1 MPAMPLPSLPLSLR
15 LSLFYTAY
23 FLVIG
28 IQLPFWPVWLESR
41 GMTSAEIGLVLSVS
55 LWVRIVTI
63 PVAGVVVDR
72 TGNRRGALIVLSASS
87 LAASLLYPPI
97 DGFWPILL
105 VTVLVSAF
113 FSPVMNLGDNLTL
126 LIARANRLDYGRMRL
141 WGSISFIAAA
151 GLGGV
156 TAAAQGP
163 DSVLYL
169 LIGGVALTAAASCLL
184 PKPPPKPA
192 TKSASSPLAGTAG
205 RGRVMMLMTDPA
217 FLLFLGAT
225 AAIQSSHAVYYAF
238 GTLHWRELGHSEAV
252 IGWLWAEG
260 VIAEILLFAFGTA
273 LGARLSPARL
283 LMVAGLG
290 GLVRWT
296 GTAMAETVP
305 VLAVLQVLHALTFGA
320 AHLAAMQYIARAI
333 PIDRSAT
340 AQALYGAL
348 ATGMCTALAM
358 ILAGAAYDRLHAGA
372 YFTMAAMASAGV
384 GLALLLT
391 MRERAEPLP
400 ADA

>member
-1 MPAMPLPSLPLSLR
+1 MLLPLR
-15 LSLFYTAY
+15 LSLFYAAY

-28 IQLPFWPVWLESR
+28 IQLPFWPLWLESR
-41 GMTSAEIGLVLSVS
+41 GLTAAEIGVVLSVA

-72 TGNRRGALIVLSASS
+72 TGGRRTALIVLSGSA

-97 DGFWPILL
+97 GGFWPILL
-105 VTVLVSAF
+105 VTVLVSAC

-126 LIARANRLDYGRMRL
+126 LIARAERLDYGRMRL
-141 WGSISFIAAA
+141 WGSVTFIAAA
-151 GLGGV
+151 SLGGIM
-156 TAAAQGP
+156 AAGSGP
-163 DSVLYL
+163 EVVLYL
-169 LIGGVALTAAASCLL
+169 LIGGIALTAASAWLL
-184 PKPPPKPA
+184 PKPLKLPSGTA
-192 TKSASSPLAGTAG
+192 SAGAAG
-205 RGRVMMLMTDPA
+205 RGRVGVLLGDPA
-217 FLLFLGAT
+217 FLLFLGAA
-225 AAIQSSHAVYYAF
+225 AAIQSSHSVYYAF
-238 GTLHWRELGHSEAV
+238 GTLHWRDLGHSEAV

-260 VIAEILLFAFGTA
+260 VIAEILLFAFGGA

-290 GLVRWT
+290 ALVRWT
-296 GTAMAETVP
+296 GTAVAETVTA
-305 VLAVLQVLHALTFGA
+305 LALLQVLHALTFGA

-333 PIDRSAT
+333 PVDRSAT

-358 ILAGAAYDRLHAGA
+358 MLAGAAYDRLGAGA
-372 YFTMAAMASAGV
+372 YLTMAAMGLVGA
-384 GLALLLT
+384 GLALLLVA
-391 MRERAEPLP
+391 RERLEPWP

>member
-41 GMTSAEIGLVLSVS
+41 GMAPAEIGLVLSVS

-87 LAASLLYPPI
+87 LAASLIYPPI

-156 TAAAQGP
+156 TAAALGP
-163 DSVLYL
+163 ESVLYL
-169 LIGGVALTAAASCLL
+169 LIGGIALTAAAACLL
-184 PKPPPKPA
+184 PKPPSKPA
-192 TKSASSPLAGTAG
+192 SPPLAGTAG
-205 RGRVMMLMTDPA
+205 RGRVMVLMTDPA

-260 VIAEILLFAFGTA
+260 VIAEVLLFAFGTA

-283 LMVAGLG
+283 LMVAGLA

-305 VLAVLQVLHALTFGA
+305 ALAVLQVLHALTFGA

-372 YFTMAAMASAGV
+372 YFTMAAMAAVGV

-391 MRERAEPLP
+391 MRERPEPLP

>member
-1 MPAMPLPSLPLSLR
+1 MPAMPLPSLPLR

-28 IQLPFWPVWLESR
+28 IQLPFWPLWLESR
-41 GMTSAEIGLVLSVS
+41 GLTAAEIGLVLSVS

-87 LAASLLYPPI
+87 LAASLMYPPI
-97 DGFWPILL
+97 GGFWPILL
-105 VTVLVSAF
+105 VTVLVSAC

-151 GLGGV
+151 SLGGV
-156 TAAAQGP
+156 MAAARGP
-163 DSVLYL
+163 EAVLYL
-169 LIGGVALTAAASCLL
+169 LIGGVALTAAAACLL

-192 TKSASSPLAGTAG
+192 SPSAVAGGAG
-205 RGRVMMLMTDPA
+205 RGRVTTLMTDPA

-283 LMVAGLG
+283 LMVAGLA

-305 VLAVLQVLHALTFGA
+305 VLAVLQILHALTFGA

-372 YFTMAAMASAGV
+372 YFTMAAMASVGT

-391 MRERAEPLP
+391 ARERQEPLP

>member
-87 LAASLLYPPI
+87 LAASLMYPPI

-163 DSVLYL
+163 ESVLYL
-169 LIGGVALTAAASCLL
+169 LIGGVALTAAAACLL
-184 PKPPPKPA
+184 PKPLDRSRLVPPGGHRRA
-192 TKSASSPLAGTAG
+192 RSRHDADD
-205 RGRVMMLMTDPA
+205 RPA

-372 YFTMAAMASAGV
+372 YFTMAAMAAAGA

>member
-1 MPAMPLPSLPLSLR
+1 MPLPLR
-15 LSLFYTAY
+15 LSLFYAAY

-28 IQLPFWPVWLESR
+28 IQLPFWPLWLESR
-41 GMTSAEIGLVLSVS
+41 GLTAAEIGVVLSVA

-72 TGNRRGALIVLSASS
+72 TGGRRTALIVLSGSA

-105 VTVLVSAF
+105 VTVLVSAC

-126 LIARANRLDYGRMRL
+126 LIARAERLDYGRMRL
-141 WGSISFIAAA
+141 WGSVTFIAAA
-151 GLGGV
+151 SLGGIM
-156 TAAAQGP
+156 AAGSGP
-163 DSVLYL
+163 EVVLYL
-169 LIGGVALTAAASCLL
+169 LIGGMGLTAASAWLL
-184 PKPPPKPA
+184 PKPPSRTAPA
-192 TKSASSPLAGTAG
+192 GAVG
-205 RGRVMMLMTDPA
+205 RGRVAVLLGDPA
-217 FLLFLGAT
+217 FLLFLGAA

-238 GTLHWRELGHSEAV
+238 GTLHWRDLGHSEAV

-260 VIAEILLFAFGTA
+260 VIAEILLFAFGGA
-273 LGARLSPARL
+273 LGVRLSPARL
-283 LMVAGLG
+283 LMMAGLG
-290 GLVRWT
+290 ALVRWT
-296 GTAMAETVP
+296 GTAVAETVTA
-305 VLAVLQVLHALTFGA
+305 LALLQILHALTFGA

-333 PIDRSAT
+333 PVDRSAT

-358 ILAGAAYDRLHAGA
+358 MLAGAAYDRLGTGA
-372 YFTMAAMASAGV
+372 YLTMAAMGLVGA
-384 GLALLLT
+384 GLALLLVA
-391 MRERAEPLP
+391 RERLEPLP

>member
-1 MPAMPLPSLPLSLR
+1 MPVMPLPLR

-28 IQLPFWPVWLESR
+28 IQLPFWPLWLESR
-41 GMTSAEIGLVLSVS
+41 GLTAAEIGLILSVS

-72 TGNRRGALIVLSASS
+72 TGNRRGALIVLSACS
-87 LAASLLYPPI
+87 LAASLMYPPI

-105 VTVLVSAF
+105 VTVLVSAC

-141 WGSISFIAAA
+141 WGSVSFIAAA

-156 TAAAQGP
+156 TAADQGP
-163 DSVLYL
+163 EAVLYL
-169 LIGGVALTAAASCLL
+169 LIGGIALTAAAACLL
-184 PKPPPKPA
+184 PKPPPRATSPSPA
-192 TKSASSPLAGTAG
+192 GIAG
-205 RGRVMMLMTDPA
+205 RGRVTILMTDPA

-225 AAIQSSHAVYYAF
+225 AAIQSSHAVYYVF

-283 LMVAGLG
+283 LMVAGIG
-290 GLVRWT
+290 ALVRWT

-305 VLAVLQVLHALTFGA
+305 ALAVLQVLHALTFGA

-333 PIDRSAT
+333 PIERSAT

-358 ILAGAAYDRLHAGA
+358 MVAGAAYERLHAGA
-372 YFTMAAMASAGV
+372 YFAMAAMALAGT
-384 GLALLLT
+384 GLALLLAS
-391 MRERAEPLP
+391 RERTEPLP

>member
-1 MPAMPLPSLPLSLR
+1 MLLPLR
-15 LSLFYTAY
+15 LSPFYAAY

-28 IQLPFWPVWLESR
+28 IQLPFWPLWLESR
-41 GMTSAEIGLVLSVS
+41 GLTAAEIGMVLSVS

-72 TGNRRGALIVLSASS
+72 TGNRRAALIALSESS
-87 LAASLLYPPI
+87 LAASLMYPPI
-97 DGFWPILL
+97 EGFWPILL
-105 VTVLVSAF
+105 VTVLVSAC

-156 TAAAQGP
+156 VATRNGAEA
-163 DSVLYL
+163 VLYL
-169 LIGGVALTAAASCLL
+169 LIGGMALTAGSSCLL
-184 PKPPPKPA
+184 PKPPPKHE
-192 TKSASSPLAGTAG
+192 SAGPAG
-205 RGRVMMLMTDPA
+205 RGRVAVLMGDPA
-217 FLLFLGAT
+217 FLLFLGSA

-238 GTLHWRELGHSEAV
+238 GTLHWRGLGHSEAV

-260 VIAEILLFAFGTA
+260 VIAEILLFAFGSA
-273 LGARLSPARL
+273 LGTRLSPARL
-283 LMVAGLG
+283 LMVAGAG
-290 GLVRWT
+290 ALVRWT

-305 VLAVLQVLHALTFGA
+305 ALALLQILHALTFGA

-358 ILAGAAYDRLHAGA
+358 MLAGAAYDRLGAGA
-372 YFTMAAMASAGV
+372 YLTMAVMGLVGA

-391 MRERAEPLP
+391 ARERLEPLP

>member
-87 LAASLLYPPI
+87 LAASLIYLPI

-163 DSVLYL
+163 ESVLYL
-169 LIGGVALTAAASCLL
+169 LIGGIALTAAAACLL
-184 PKPPPKPA
+184 PKPPSKP
-192 TKSASSPLAGTAG
+192 ASSPLAGTAG

-283 LMVAGLG
+283 LMVAGVA

-296 GTAMAETVP
+296 GTAVAETVP
-305 VLAVLQVLHALTFGA
+305 ALAVLQVLHALTFGA

-372 YFTMAAMASAGV
+372 YLTMAAMASAGV